1 MFQNPPV
8 LLSPETETDISVRS
22 RARNINLLNFWN
34 MKKIAL
40 FFASVM
46 AFAGV
51 ASADDKPITFE
62 QLPAKAQ
69 QFIKTNFP
77 QEKIAFTSLDRDIFG
92 DTYDVLFA
100 SGTKLE
106 FTDKGEWKEIECK
119 YSTVDEKFIP
129 EQIRKYVTDTY
140 PGTKYVKIEKGKN
153 GYEVELTNGL
163 ELTFDRNFV
172 LIDIDD

>member
-1 MFQNPPV
+1 
-8 LLSPETETDISVRS
+8 
-22 RARNINLLNFWN
+22 

-40 FFASVM
+40 FFVSVL

-77 QEKIAFTSLDRDIFG
+77 QEKIAITTKDVDIFG
-92 DTYDVLFA
+92 DSYDVLFA

-106 FTDKGEWKEIECK
+106 FTDSGEWKEIECK

-129 EQIRKYVTDTY
+129 EQIRNYVTGTY
-140 PGTKYVKIEKGKN
+140 PGAKYVKIEKGRN
-153 GYEVELTNGL
+153 GYEVELTDGL

>member
-1 MFQNPPV
+1 
-8 LLSPETETDISVRS
+8 
-22 RARNINLLNFWN
+22 

-106 FTDKGEWKEIECK
+106 FTDKGEWKEIKCK

>member
-1 MFQNPPV
+1 
-8 LLSPETETDISVRS
+8 
-22 RARNINLLNFWN
+22 

-106 FTDKGEWKEIECK
+106 FTDKGEWKEIKCK

-129 EQIRKYVTDTY
+129 ERIRNYVTDTY

>member
-8 LLSPETETDISVRS
+8 LLSPETETDISVRF

-129 EQIRKYVTDTY
+129 EQIRNYVTNTY

>member
-1 MFQNPPV
+1 
-8 LLSPETETDISVRS
+8 
-22 RARNINLLNFWN
+22 

-77 QEKIAFTSLDRDIFG
+77 QEKIAFTSLDKDIFG

>member
-1 MFQNPPV
+1 
-8 LLSPETETDISVRS
+8 
-22 RARNINLLNFWN
+22 

-40 FFASVM
+40 FFVSVL

-77 QEKIAFTSLDRDIFG
+77 QEKIAITTKDVDIFG
-92 DTYDVLFA
+92 DSYDVLFA

-106 FTDKGEWKEIECK
+106 FTDSGEWKEIECN
-119 YSTVDEKFIP
+119 
-129 EQIRKYVTDTY
+129 YVTGTY
-140 PGTKYVKIEKGKN
+140 PGAKYVKIEKGRN

>member
-1 MFQNPPV
+1 
-8 LLSPETETDISVRS
+8 
-22 RARNINLLNFWN
+22 

-40 FFASVM
+40 FFVSVL
-46 AFAGV
+46 AFTGV

-62 QLPAKAQ
+62 QL
-69 QFIKTNFP
+69 
-77 QEKIAFTSLDRDIFG
+77 G
-92 DTYDVLFA
+92 DSYDVLFA

-129 EQIRKYVTDTY
+129 EQIRKYVSDTY
-140 PGTKYVKIEKGKN
+140 PGTKYVKIQKGRN
-153 GYEVELTNGL
+153 GYEVEITNGL

-172 LIDIDD
+172 LVEIDD

>member
-1 MFQNPPV
+1 
-8 LLSPETETDISVRS
+8 
-22 RARNINLLNFWN
+22 

>member
-1 MFQNPPV
+1 
-8 LLSPETETDISVRS
+8 
-22 RARNINLLNFWN
+22 

-140 PGTKYVKIEKGKN
+140 PGTKYVKIENGKN
-153 GYEVELTNGL
+153 G
-163 ELTFDRNFV
+163 
-172 LIDIDD
+172 

>member
-1 MFQNPPV
+1 
-8 LLSPETETDISVRS
+8 
-22 RARNINLLNFWN
+22 

-106 FTDKGEWKEIECK
+106 FTDKGEWKEIKCK

-129 EQIRKYVTDTY
+129 EQIRNYVTDTY

>member
-1 MFQNPPV
+1 M
-8 LLSPETETDISVRS
+8 SPETETDISVRF

-106 FTDKGEWKEIECK
+106 FTDKGEWKEIKCK

>member
-1 MFQNPPV
+1 
-8 LLSPETETDISVRS
+8 
-22 RARNINLLNFWN
+22 
-34 MKKIAL
+34 MKKIVL

>member
-1 MFQNPPV
+1 MF
-8 LLSPETETDISVRS
+8 PETETDISVRF

-106 FTDKGEWKEIECK
+106 FTDKGEWKEIKCK

>member
-1 MFQNPPV
+1 
-8 LLSPETETDISVRS
+8 
-22 RARNINLLNFWN
+22 
-34 MKKIAL
+34 
-40 FFASVM
+40 M

>member
-1 MFQNPPV
+1 M
-8 LLSPETETDISVRS
+8 SPETETDISVRF

-106 FTDKGEWKEIECK
+106 FTDKGEWKEIKCK

-129 EQIRKYVTDTY
+129 EQIRNYVTNTY

>member
-1 MFQNPPV
+1 
-8 LLSPETETDISVRS
+8 
-22 RARNINLLNFWN
+22 

-129 EQIRKYVTDTY
+129 EQIRKYVTGGGAYQRARTHFRPEFRPY
-140 PGTKYVKIEKGKN
+140 RY
-153 GYEVELTNGL
+153 
-163 ELTFDRNFV
+163 R
-172 LIDIDD
+172 

>member
-1 MFQNPPV
+1 
-8 LLSPETETDISVRS
+8 
-22 RARNINLLNFWN
+22 

-106 FTDKGEWKEIECK
+106 FTDKGEWKEIKCK

-129 EQIRKYVTDTY
+129 EQIRNYVTNTY

>member
-1 MFQNPPV
+1 
-8 LLSPETETDISVRS
+8 
-22 RARNINLLNFWN
+22 

-77 QEKIAFTSLDRDIFG
+77 QEKIAFTSLDKDIFG

-106 FTDKGEWKEIECK
+106 FTDKGEWKEIKCK

-129 EQIRKYVTDTY
+129 EQIRNYVTDTY
-140 PGTKYVKIEKGKN
+140 PRTNYVKIEKGKN

>member
-1 MFQNPPV
+1 
-8 LLSPETETDISVRS
+8 
-22 RARNINLLNFWN
+22 
-34 MKKIAL
+34 MKKVILFIASV
-40 FFASVM
+40 FAFASI
-46 AFAGV
+46 

-69 QFIKTNFP
+69 QFIKTEFP
-77 QEKIAFTSLDRDIFG
+77 GEKIALTTKDRDIFG
-92 DTYDVLFA
+92 DSYDVLFV

-106 FTDKGEWKEIECK
+106 FTEKGEWKEIECK

-129 EQIRKYVTDTY
+129 EKIRAYVHSTY
-140 PGTKYVKIEKGKN
+140 EGAKFVKIQKGRN

-172 LIDIDD
+172 LIEIDD

>member
-1 MFQNPPV
+1 
-8 LLSPETETDISVRS
+8 
-22 RARNINLLNFWN
+22 
-34 MKKIAL
+34 MKKLLLIITCL
-40 FFASVM
+40 FCMTTTFGM
-46 AFAGV
+46 
-51 ASADDKPITFE
+51 ADDDRPIRVE

-129 EQIRKYVTDTY
+129 EQIRNYVTNTY

>member
-1 MFQNPPV
+1 M
-8 LLSPETETDISVRS
+8 SPETETDISVRF

-129 EQIRKYVTDTY
+129 EQIRNYVTNTY

>member
-1 MFQNPPV
+1 
-8 LLSPETETDISVRS
+8 
-22 RARNINLLNFWN
+22 

-129 EQIRKYVTDTY
+129 EQIRNYVTNTY

>member
-1 MFQNPPV
+1 
-8 LLSPETETDISVRS
+8 
-22 RARNINLLNFWN
+22 

-77 QEKIAFTSLDRDIFG
+77 QEKIAFTSLDKDIFG

-106 FTDKGEWKEIECK
+106 FTDKGEWKEIKCK

-129 EQIRKYVTDTY
+129 EQIRNYVTDTY

>member
-1 MFQNPPV
+1 
-8 LLSPETETDISVRS
+8 
-22 RARNINLLNFWN
+22 

-77 QEKIAFTSLDRDIFG
+77 QEKISFTSLDRDIFG

-106 FTDKGEWKEIECK
+106 FTDKGEWKEIKCK

-129 EQIRKYVTDTY
+129 EQIRNYVTNTY

>member
-1 MFQNPPV
+1 
-8 LLSPETETDISVRS
+8 
-22 RARNINLLNFWN
+22 

-106 FTDKGEWKEIECK
+106 FTDKGEWKEIGCK

>member
-1 MFQNPPV
+1 
-8 LLSPETETDISVRS
+8 
-22 RARNINLLNFWN
+22 

-119 YSTVDEKFIP
+119 YSTFDEKFIP